1 METLK
6 IANYGAYGLHIIK
19 FPSGKFGFVGS
30 VPEILLNERR
40 NKLGLP
46 YKVSKLFDTLSD
58 ANKYFEDNKHL
69 IS

>member
-1 METLK
+1 MK

-19 FPSGKFGFVGS
+19 LPSGKFGFVGS

-46 YKVSKLFDTLSD
+46 YKISKLFDTLYD
-58 ANKYFEDNKHL
+58 ATKYFEDNKHL